1 MAKVGDEV
9 GPMTRVR
16 SARPVGVLSAL
27 CLTLVLASAVRA
39 EVLTGLRPAEPQ
51 PTALS
56 PGLAV
61 DYWYGMVNHINELRT
76 KKFEPGP
83 VLANLDY
90 HWGAGN
96 VLTSKAREGVG
107 ALITGFIRFD
117 TAGLYGFAVTSNDGI
132 RVEIGGRL
140 LHEDPG
146 VHGDTT
152 SDRIDVR
159 IDQPGWYPLRITYF
173 QKKGTAA
180 LVLAWIGPGEKGQL
194 APVPAK
200 AFAYPKQ

>member
-1 MAKVGDEV
+1 MS
-9 GPMTRVR
+9 RVR
-16 SARPVGVLSAL
+16 SGVGVLLGL
-27 CLTLVLASAVRA
+27 CLALVLVTSVRA
-39 EVLTGLRPAEPQ
+39 DVLTGFRPAEPQ

-56 PGLAV
+56 PGLSVA
-61 DYWYGMVNHINELRT
+61 YWYGMVNHINELRT

-83 VLANLDY
+83 ALTNLDY
-90 HWGAGN
+90 HWGPGN

-107 ALITGFIRFD
+107 AIITGFIRFD
-117 TAGLYGFAVTSNDGI
+117 AAGLYGFAVTSNDGV

-152 SDRIDVR
+152 SDRIDVQ
-159 IDQPGWYPLRITYF
+159 INQPGWYPVRIVYF

-180 LVLAWIGPGEKGQL
+180 LILEWIAPGQKGPL
-194 APVPAK
+194 VPVPAK
-200 AFAYPKQ
+200 AFAYSKQ